1 MSEIVPDPQEGMGL
15 PEPQLGMGRT
25 RVQLAL
31 ISAAVPVLL
40 AVFGLAPLIIPDDPP
55 APLISPDDPLAPL
68 ISPDDP
74 PVPPMKRWR
83 IEGNVEPSEGQ
94 GPIEV
99 ALLLMPLE
107 NGEWAKP
114 DDQGHF
120 EFDVPPGAYSLLVQ
134 SLGASNVR
142 DIKVTVNKSPDE
154 PVKNFLSLPAPLKV
168 VTITEQ

>member
-15 PEPQLGMGRT
+15 PEAQLGIGRT

-40 AVFGLAPLIIPDDPP
+40 GVFGLAPRLIGNDEAQAAAAVP
-55 APLISPDDPLAPL
+55 AAVEAAAAPA
-68 ISPDDP
+68 
-74 PVPPMKRWR
+74 PPMKRWR

-107 NGEWAKP
+107 NVKWAEP
-114 DDQGHF
+114 DHQGHF

-154 PVKNFLSLPAPLKV
+154 PVKHFLSLPAPLKV

>member
-15 PEPQLGMGRT
+15 SEPQVGMGRT

-31 ISAAVPVLL
+31 ISAAVPVVLG
-40 AVFGLAPLIIPDDPP
+40 VFGLAPRLIGNEEAQASAAVP
-55 APLISPDDPLAPL
+55 AAVEAPAA
-68 ISPDDP
+68 PAAP
-74 PVPPMKRWR
+74 APPMKRWR
-83 IEGNVEPSEGQ
+83 IEGNVEPSDDQ

-107 NGEWAKP
+107 SVRWTEP
-114 DDQGHF
+114 DHQGHF

-142 DIKVTVNKSPDE
+142 DIKVTVNKNPDE
-154 PVKNFLSLPAPLKV
+154 PVKSFLSLPAPLKV

>member
-1 MSEIVPDPQEGMGL
+1 MSEIIPDSQEGTGL
-15 PEPQLGMGRT
+15 PEAQVGMGRT

-40 AVFGLAPLIIPDDPP
+40 AVFGLAPRLIGNEARAVPVDPTAVEDSAAP
-55 APLISPDDPLAPL
+55 AQ
-68 ISPDDP
+68 
-74 PVPPMKRWR
+74 PVKRWR

-107 NGEWAKP
+107 NGAWAKP

-120 EFDVPPGAYSLLVQ
+120 EFVVPPGAYSLSVT
-134 SLGASNVR
+134 SLDGSDVP
-142 DIKVTVNKSPDE
+142 DIKVTVNKNPEE
-154 PVKNFLSLPAPLKV
+154 PVKSFLSLPAPLKV

>member
-1 MSEIVPDPQEGMGL
+1 MNEIVPDPQEGMEL

-40 AVFGLAPLIIPDDPP
+40 GVFGLAPRLIGNDEAQAAAAVP
-55 APLISPDDPLAPL
+55 AAVEASAAPA
-68 ISPDDP
+68 
-74 PVPPMKRWR
+74 PPMKRWR
-83 IEGNVEPSEGQ
+83 IEGNVEPSDGQ

-107 NGEWAKP
+107 NVKWTEP
-114 DDQGHF
+114 DHQGHF

-142 DIKVTVNKSPDE
+142 DVKVTVNKHSDE
-154 PVKNFLSLPAPLKV
+154 PVKSFLSLPAPLKV

>member
-1 MSEIVPDPQEGMGL
+1 MSEIVPDPQEGTEL
-15 PEPQLGMGRT
+15 PEPQVGMGRT

-40 AVFGLAPLIIPDDPP
+40 AVFGLAPQLIGNDEAQASAAVPAAVEASP
-55 APLISPDDPLAPL
+55 APA
-68 ISPDDP
+68 
-74 PVPPMKRWR
+74 PPMKRWK

-107 NGEWAKP
+107 NGEWAEP

-120 EFDVPPGAYSLLVQ
+120 EFDVPPGAYRLSVTSLDG
-134 SLGASNVR
+134 SDIP
-142 DIKVTVNKSPDE
+142 DIKVTVNKGPDE

>member
-15 PEPQLGMGRT
+15 SEPQMGMGRT

-40 AVFGLAPLIIPDDPP
+40 AVFGLAPRLIDNDGAQAAAAAP
-55 APLISPDDPLAPL
+55 AAVEASAAPA
-68 ISPDDP
+68 
-74 PVPPMKRWR
+74 PPMKRWR
-83 IEGNVEPSEGQ
+83 IEGDVVPSEGQ
-94 GPIEV
+94 GPVEV

-107 NGEWAKP
+107 NVKWAEP
-114 DDQGHF
+114 DPNGHF

-154 PVKNFLSLPAPLKV
+154 PVKHFLSLPAPLKA